1 MTTKKTVPDATMEGE
16 VVVADASSAAVIP
29 YDPKNISLT
38 VNEVEKVG
46 GIFYSSGVFTDIK
59 SAAQAV
65 VKIMAGQEMG
75 LPPMYS
81 MQNFYLVNGKI
92 GTTSQL
98 VAALI
103 KRTMGRYDYRVVE
116 WSDQQCS
123 VMFYEEGKE
132 VLKSTFSLDDARR
145 AGLIKSGGAWE
156 KYPRDLLFA
165 RALMQGARKAAPDVV
180 MGLYT
185 KEELDSIDPV
195 PMAPRVHVTVETAPP
210 VAESVSTGAPIVTHS
225 NGAPVQ
231 ELPPEAENW
240 QYAPLAHGCTL
251 HGGDEWRVS
260 KFGKRYH
267 MAGKDKF
274 CNFRDVVSPIKE
286 TILKKIKMDEA
297 TLATRIK
304 NLHGGKTW
312 SQLTEADQLIIL
324 FTLDTMENPLTSNE
338 ASQPTLEG

>member
-1 MTTKKTVPDATMEGE
+1 MAKKSEVILNEDGDEKEIEIPTTI
-16 VVVADASSAAVIP
+16 IP
-29 YDPKNISLT
+29 YDPKNLALT

-46 GIFYSSGVFTDIK
+46 TIFYQSGVFTDIK

-75 LPPMYS
+75 LPPMYA
-81 MQNFYLVNGKI
+81 MQNFYLVNGKV
-92 GTTSQL
+92 GTTAQL

-123 VMFYEEGKE
+123 IMFYEHGKE
-132 VLKSTFSLDDARR
+132 TLKSTFSLDDARR

-185 KEELDSIDPV
+185 KEELDSIEPA
-195 PMAPRVHVTVETAPP
+195 PSAPRVSVTVESPPP
-210 VAESVSTGAPIVTHS
+210 VAEAQNTGAPIVTHAS
-225 NGAPVQ
+225 GAPVV
-231 ELPPEAENW
+231 ETPPEMENW
-240 QYAPLAHGCTL
+240 EFAPLAHGCTL
-251 HGGDEWRVS
+251 HGGEEWRVS

-267 MAGKDKF
+267 MAGKDTF
-274 CNFRDVVSPIKE
+274 CNFRDVIAPIKAK
-286 TILKKIKMDEA
+286 ILAKIKWDEA
-297 TLATRIK
+297 KLTM
-304 NLHGGKTW
+304 NLKDKFGGKTW
-312 SQLTEADQLIIL
+312 SQLSESEQLVIL
-324 FTLDTMENPLTSNE
+324 FALDTKANPMSSNE
-338 ASQPTLEG
+338 ATQPEMGA